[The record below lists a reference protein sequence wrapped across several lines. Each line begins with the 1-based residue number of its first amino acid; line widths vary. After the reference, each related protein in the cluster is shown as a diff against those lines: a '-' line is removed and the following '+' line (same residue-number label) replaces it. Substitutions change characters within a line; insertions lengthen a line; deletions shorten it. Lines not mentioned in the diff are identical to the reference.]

1 MYPWRTRIATC
12 LLAAC
17 CGVTAV
23 AVDPARSDDE
33 KERVEVSAEDAI
45 EVRGAGD
52 TIEATGNVE
61 IRRRGTVFG
70 ADSVEFDRSRRTLR
84 ARGSVYLRDPRY
96 RLQASGLEMDLADET
111 GTILDADV
119 FIEDGNLSLGGSRVE
134 KFTGQTYAAQDGRL
148 TTCLCEGDG
157 TPPWRIGAREIRLG
171 EDGRAAA
178 DDVTF
183 YVYDVPVLYLPYAT
197 FPSVAERATGVLS
210 PSFGWSDRAG
220 LRYRQPFFWAV
231 DESNDATV
239 NLALESRSRAGVTGQ
254 YRAVLDARTAGRLD
268 LAYFNERTHGVRSVE
283 DERIADATVPADRWS
298 VRLTHRHRAPS
309 GWATFSDAALYS
321 DSLVTRELMD
331 FTDLDAG
338 ERRRARVSRS
348 SPSRLGFY
356 WHQSGSLPLPLGE
369 GRGEGSVTL
378 RGELDYLQDLVQPQR
393 QALHRIPHI
402 AFSGSRR
409 LGSGLDLGWD
419 ATVTRYVRERLADGL
434 RIDIRPELTWPVTL
448 GRHFRLASSV
458 ALRET
463 LYRLDSVEGR
473 FAAARDDH
481 SAQFARNSSRELVEF
496 RSTLSTSL
504 SRVYDG
510 KLGPWSRFRHVVEP
524 AVRYVFIPS
533 TDQRHLPL
541 WDGVDRINRRN
552 LLALS
557 LTNRFWAKRGSD
569 VPAVANDPAA
579 GDRGGGGGPA
589 IVTRVARARVA
600 ASLDLDK
607 ARKGSGRLSDLDIG
621 LGVHPAD
628 NVDVVVGLGID
639 PGPWNLRE
647 AALGFSLFEAAPPD
661 IRVPDRDFRR
671 PNGLSLSYR
680 HIRANPLSPLADHA
694 NLDLLSDCP
703 TDPRCL
709 ERGPLDAVH
718 ASAVLRVADRLLLL
732 YDGNYDGA
740 SGRLTRNEIGM
751 KYLSR
756 CRCWTVA
763 AFVDLQTNPD
773 RTLLSVKF
781 NLLGLGS

>member
-1 MYPWRTRIATC
+1 MYPWRSRIAAC
-12 LLAAC
+12 LLASF
-17 CGVTAV
+17 CGVMAV
-23 AVDPARSDDE
+23 AVVPARSDDE

-61 IRRRGTVFG
+61 IRRRESVFG

-96 RLQASGLEMDLADET
+96 RLQASGLEMDLTDET

-134 KFTGQTYAAQDGRL
+134 KFSGQTFAVEDGRL

-157 TPPWRIGAREIRLG
+157 APPWRIGAREIRLS

-197 FPSVAERATGVLS
+197 FPSVAERATGLLS

-220 LRYRQPFFWAV
+220 LRYQQPFFWAV
-231 DESNDATV
+231 GESSDATV
-239 NLALESRSRAGVTGQ
+239 NLAVESRTRAGVTAQ
-254 YRAVLDARTAGRLD
+254 YRAILDTRTDGRLD
-268 LAYFNERTHGVRSVE
+268 LAYFTERTHGVRSVE

-321 DSLVTRELMD
+321 DSFVTRELMD
-331 FTDLDAG
+331 FIDLDAG

-348 SPSRLGFY
+348 SPSRLGFH
-356 WHQSGSLPLPLGE
+356 WHGSG
-369 GRGEGSVTL
+369 VTL
-378 RGELDYLQDLVQPQR
+378 RGELDYLHDRVQPQR

-402 AFSGSRR
+402 VFSGARS
-409 LGSGLDLGWD
+409 LGGRLDLGWD

-434 RIDIRPELTWPVTL
+434 RIDIRPEVTWPVTL

-481 SAQFARNSSRELVEF
+481 SGQFSRNSSRELVEF

-504 SRVYDG
+504 SRAYDR
-510 KLGPWSRFRHVVEP
+510 KLGAWSRFRHVVEP
-524 AVRYVFIPS
+524 AAQYLFIPS

-541 WDGVDRINRRN
+541 WDRIDRINRRN
-552 LLALS
+552 LLTLS
-557 LTNRFWAKRGSD
+557 LTNRFWAKRGPD
-569 VPAVANDPAA
+569 APVVANNPPAA
-579 GDRGGGGGPA
+579 GPDALPAPGPKGGVGPA
-589 IVTRVARARVA
+589 VVTRFARARVA

-607 ARKGSGRLSDLDIG
+607 AREGSGRLTDLEFG
-621 LGVHPAD
+621 LGVHPAE
-628 NVDVVVGLGID
+628 NLDVVVGLGID

-647 AALGFSLFEAAPPD
+647 AVLGFSLFEAAPAD
-661 IRVPDRDFRR
+661 TQAPDRDFRR

-680 HIRANPLSPLADHA
+680 HVRANPLSPLADHA
-694 NLDLLSDCP
+694 NLDLLADCP
-703 TDPRCL
+703 ADPRCL
-709 ERGPLDAVH
+709 ERGPLDAVQ

-740 SGRLTRNEIGM
+740 SGRMTRNEIGV

-756 CRCWTVA
+756 CRCWTIA

>member
-1 MYPWRTRIATC
+1 MYPWRSRIATC
-12 LLAAC
+12 LLASF
-17 CGVTAV
+17 CGVSAV
-23 AVDPARSDDE
+23 AADPARSDDRE
-33 KERVEVSAEDAI
+33 ERVEVSAQDSI

-52 TIEATGNVE
+52 TIRATGNVE
-61 IRRRGTVFG
+61 IRRGESVFG
-70 ADSVEFDRSRRTLR
+70 ADSVEFDRLRQTLR

-111 GTILDADV
+111 GTMLDADV
-119 FIEDGNLSLGGSRVE
+119 FIEDGNLSVSGSRVE
-134 KFTGQTYAAQDGRL
+134 KSAGQTYVVEDGRL
-148 TTCLCEGDG
+148 TTCLCEGD

-171 EDGRAAA
+171 QDGRAAA

-197 FPSVAERATGVLS
+197 FPSVAARATGLLS
-210 PSFGWSDRAG
+210 PSFGWSDSGG

-231 DESNDATV
+231 NENSDATV
-239 NLALESRSRAGVTGQ
+239 NLALESRTRAGVTGQ
-254 YRAVLDARTAGRLD
+254 YRAVLDAGTDGRLD
-268 LAYFNERTHGVRSVE
+268 LAYFNERVHGVRSVE
-283 DERIADATVPADRWS
+283 DERIADATVPANRWS

-321 DSLVTRELMD
+321 DSFVTRELMD
-331 FTDLDAG
+331 FTELGAD

-356 WHQSGSLPLPLGE
+356 WHQSG
-369 GRGEGSVTL
+369 VTL
-378 RGELDYLQDLVQPQR
+378 RGQLDYLQDLVQPRQR
-393 QALHRIPHI
+393 ALHRVPHI
-402 AFSGSRR
+402 VFGGARH
-409 LGSGLDLGWD
+409 LGGGLDLGWD

-481 SAQFARNSSRELVEF
+481 SGQLARNSSRELVEF

-504 SRVYDG
+504 SRVYEG
-510 KLGPWSRFRHVVEP
+510 ELGAWSRFRHVVEP
-524 AVRYVFIPS
+524 AVQYLFIPS
-533 TDQRHLPL
+533 TDQRHLPV
-541 WDGVDRINRRN
+541 WDGIDRINRRN
-552 LLALS
+552 LLTLS
-557 LTNRFWAKRGSD
+557 LTNRFWARRG
-569 VPAVANDPAA
+569 PGAPEVANDPAA
-579 GDRGGGGGPA
+579 GDRTGVGGPA
-589 IVTRVARARVA
+589 VVTRFAQARVA

-607 ARKGSGRLSDLDIG
+607 ARRGSGRLSDLDID

-628 NVDVVVGLGID
+628 NMDVVVGLGVD

-661 IRVPDRDFRR
+661 TRVPDRDFRR
-671 PNGLSLSYR
+671 PNGLSLTYR

-694 NLDLLSDCP
+694 NLDLLADCP
-703 TDPRCL
+703 ADPRCL
-709 ERGPLDAVH
+709 ERGPLDAVQ
-718 ASAVLRVADRLLLL
+718 ASGVLRVADRLLLL

-740 SGRLTRNEIGM
+740 SGRLTRNEIGV

-763 AFVDLQTNPD
+763 AFVDLQTDPD

-781 NLLGLGS
+781 NLLSPGS

>member
-1 MYPWRTRIATC
+1 MYPWRSRIATC
-12 LLAAC
+12 LLASF
-17 CGVTAV
+17 CGVSAV
-23 AVDPARSDDE
+23 AVDPARSDDHG
-33 KERVEVSAEDAI
+33 ERVEVSADSI

-52 TIEATGNVE
+52 TIEAAGKVE
-61 IRRRGTVFG
+61 IRRRETVFG

-119 FIEDGNLSLGGSRVE
+119 FIEDGNLSLSGSRVE
-134 KFTGQTYAAQDGRL
+134 KSEGQTFAVEDGRL
-148 TTCLCEGDG
+148 TTCLCEGE
-157 TPPWRIGAREIRLG
+157 TPPWRIGARELRLSR
-171 EDGRAAA
+171 DGRAAA

-197 FPSVAERATGVLS
+197 FPSDAERATGLLS

-220 LRYRQPFFWAV
+220 VRYRQPFFWAV
-231 DESNDATV
+231 DESSDATF
-239 NLALESRSRAGVTGQ
+239 NLALESRTRAGVTGQ
-254 YRAVLDARTAGRLD
+254 YRAILDARTDGRLD

-283 DERIADATVPADRWS
+283 HARIADPTVPANRWS

-309 GWATFSDAALYS
+309 GWATFSDVALYS
-321 DSLVTRELMD
+321 DSFVTRELMD
-331 FTDLDAG
+331 FTELDAG

-356 WHQSGSLPLPLGE
+356 RHESG
-369 GRGEGSVTL
+369 VTL
-378 RGELDYLQDLVQPQR
+378 QGELDYLQDLIQPRR

-402 AFSGSRR
+402 VFSGARS
-409 LGSGLDLGWD
+409 LGGRLDLGWD
-419 ATVTRYVRERLADGL
+419 AAVTRYVRERLADGL

-448 GRHFRLASSV
+448 GRHFRLAGSV

-473 FAAARDDH
+473 FAAAGDDH
-481 SAQFARNSSRELVEF
+481 SGQFARNSSRELVEF

-504 SRVYDG
+504 SRVYDRQ
-510 KLGPWSRFRHVVEP
+510 LGAWSRFRHVVEP
-524 AVRYVFIPS
+524 AVQYLFIPS

-552 LLALS
+552 LLTLS
-557 LTNRFWAKRGSD
+557 LTNRFWARRGSD
-569 VPAVANDPAA
+569 APAVANDLAA
-579 GDRGGGGGPA
+579 GGPDGGGGPA
-589 IVTRVARARVA
+589 VVTRFARARVA

-647 AALGFSLFEAAPPD
+647 AALGLSLFEAAPPD
-661 IRVPDRDFRR
+661 TRVPDRDFRR

-694 NLDLLSDCP
+694 NLDLLADCP
-703 TDPRCL
+703 ADPRCL
-709 ERGPLDAVH
+709 ERGPLDAVQ
-718 ASAVLRVADRLLLL
+718 ASGVLRVADRLLLL

-740 SGRLTRNEIGM
+740 SGHLTRNEIGV